1 MLLYVVMYVVLYI
14 VHAHVS
20 NAHKDRPQTHPR
32 TSAPA
37 HSQAHPKVQVG
48 PLRAMRTEAD
58 RLTGRSPPGSER
70 VHVKP
75 KAQPAVFGVH
85 ARQLEVDRRTKRTAK
100 SRVVMLVPWRACTPD
115 DALRLRRSGSEA
127 LAGA

>member
-1 MLLYVVMYVVLYI
+1 LTSSADGSGRASRRRPALLQLHI
-14 VHAHVS
+14 SGLPAATTTSIQLCIGQHRTAS
-20 NAHKDRPQTHPR
+20 TH
-32 TSAPA
+32 
-37 HSQAHPKVQVG
+37 
-48 PLRAMRTEAD
+48 
-58 RLTGRSPPGSER
+58 
-70 VHVKP
+70 HVKP